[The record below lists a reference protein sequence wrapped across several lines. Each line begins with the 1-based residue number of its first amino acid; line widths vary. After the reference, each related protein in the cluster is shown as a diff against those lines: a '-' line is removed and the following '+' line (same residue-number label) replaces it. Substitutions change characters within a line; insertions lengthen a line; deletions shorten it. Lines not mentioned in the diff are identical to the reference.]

1 MNKFKLFPLA
11 LAAIAFSACTSEE
24 VAENNPTTGEGTTS
38 YVAVNINSVGTS
50 GSRADGDYVD
60 GLANENKIKA
70 VRFYFFTAN
79 GDAYKMTNG
88 QSYVE
93 KNDVTGTGK
102 NDPNVEKITDAML
115 VIEGATKT
123 APHSMI
129 AIVNPATIE
138 QGVLQAMMTKAEVEA
153 AVAEQNF
160 KEQGDAAKSFVMSS
174 SVYADAGKKV
184 WVADIAG
191 HVATD
196 QATAVSNPVDI
207 YVERVAAKLT
217 STATGADGNGKYLV
231 GETTNGKNVYAVIKG
246 WGLAKETTDANLI
259 KKIDATWTDAGLGF
273 TQWNHPAYFR
283 CYWETSRSNMGP
295 GKSYNAYTSQ
305 IGQVYYTNPN
315 TSAANNPQ
323 YVATVELQYEDG
335 TKAEICKYKGV
346 EYLSEEAV
354 KKAILAENKDY
365 KKHTTTAAGTEITG
379 LTVNDIH
386 FVATGYQVKAQL
398 NNGVTVYKG
407 EVDATAECNNNMG
420 KSLAEIR
427 KEGRAYYYTDV
438 AHLGTAKGIVRNH
451 YYQIDVNSIKGF
463 GTPVYDPDSKF
474 VPVVPEDTQTYL
486 AARIN
491 VLSWKIVKQTVDLG
505 K

>member
-50 GSRADGDYVD
+50 GSRADGDYVN
-60 GLANENKIKA
+60 GSANENKINA
-70 VRFYFFTAN
+70 VRFYFFTES
-79 GDAYKMTNG
+79 GDAYNMGTTN
-88 QSYVE
+88 YVE
-93 KNDVTGTGK
+93 KENPTGDGK
-102 NDPNVEKITDAML
+102 FTPNVEKITDAML

-138 QGVLQAMMTKAEVEA
+138 SGVLQAKMTKAQVEA

-160 KEQGDAAKSFVMSS
+160 KAQGADAKDFVMSS
-174 SVYADAGKKV
+174 SVYSDGTNKV
-184 WVADIAG
+184 WVADITG

-196 QATAVSNPVDI
+196 KTTAERNPVDI

-217 STATGADGNGKYLV
+217 STATGAKEDGRFLV
-231 GETTNGKNVYAVIKG
+231 GETTSGKSVYAVIKG

-259 KKIDATWTDAGLGF
+259 KKIDATWTDNDLGI
-273 TQWNHPAYFR
+273 TMWNHPAYFR
-283 CYWETSRSNMGP
+283 CYWETSRSDMSQ

-305 IGQVYYTNPN
+305 IGDVYYTNPN
-315 TSAANNPQ
+315 TSANTKPQ

-335 TKAEICKYKGV
+335 TQAEICKYKGV

-365 KKHTTTAAGTEITG
+365 KKKTVTDAGTETTG

-386 FVATGYQVKAQL
+386 FVVDGYRVKAQL
-398 NNGVTVYKG
+398 NEGVTVYKG
-407 EVDATAECNNNMG
+407 DVDATTELNDKLAG
-420 KSLAEIR
+420 SLAEIR
-427 KEGRAYYYTDV
+427 SKGRAYYYTDV
-438 AHLGTAKGIVRNH
+438 KHLGSAMGIVRNH
-451 YYQIDVNSIKGF
+451 FYQIDVNTIKGF
-463 GTPVYDPDSKF
+463 GTPVYDPNSEF
-474 VPVVPEDTQTYL
+474 VPVTPEDTQTYL

-491 VLSWKIVKQTVDLG
+491 VISWRIVKQTVDLG

>member
-1 MNKFKLFPLA
+1 MRKFNLFPLA

-24 VAENNPTTGEGTTS
+24 VAENNPSTGEGTTS

-50 GSRADGDYVD
+50 GSRADGDYAD
-60 GLANENKIKA
+60 GSANENKINA
-70 VRFYFFTAN
+70 VRFYFFTEN
-79 GDAYKMTNG
+79 GDAYNMGTTN
-88 QSYVE
+88 YVE
-93 KNDVTGTGK
+93 KESPTGEGK
-102 NDPNVEKITDAML
+102 LTPNVEKITDAML
-115 VIEGATKT
+115 VIEGETKT

-129 AIVNPATIE
+129 AIVNPATIKE
-138 QGVLQAMMTKAEVEA
+138 GVLQAKMTKAQVEA

-160 KEQGDAAKSFVMSS
+160 NAQGADAKDFVMSS
-174 SVYADAGKKV
+174 SVYSDGTSKV
-184 WVADIAG
+184 WVADITG

-196 QATAVSNPVDI
+196 KTTAERNPVDI

-217 STATGADGNGKYLV
+217 STATGAGQSNKFLV

-259 KKIDATWTDAGLGF
+259 KKIDATWTDNGLGI
-273 TQWNHPAYFR
+273 TMWNHPAYFR
-283 CYWETSRSNMGP
+283 CYWETSSTNLGEN
-295 GKSYNAYTSQ
+295 KSYNDYKSQ

-315 TSAANNPQ
+315 TTANNKPQ

-365 KKHTTTAAGTEITG
+365 KKHTTTAPGTEITD

-386 FVATGYQVKAQL
+386 FVVTGYQVKAQL
-398 NNGVTVYKG
+398 NEGVTVYKG
-407 EVDATAECNNNMG
+407 EEIATNECNTKMG

-491 VLSWKIVKQTVDLG
+491 VLSWRIVKQTVDLG

>member
-24 VAENNPTTGEGTTS
+24 VAENNPTTGEGTRS
-38 YVAVNINSVGTS
+38 YVAVNINNVGTS
-50 GSRADGDYVD
+50 GSRADAEYAD
-60 GLANENKIKA
+60 GSANENKINA
-70 VRFYFFTAN
+70 VRFYFFTES
-79 GDAYKMTNG
+79 GDAYNMGATN
-88 QSYVE
+88 YVE
-93 KNDVTGTGK
+93 KENPTGDGK
-102 NDPNVEKITDAML
+102 FTPNVEKITDAML

-138 QGVLQAMMTKAEVEA
+138 SGVLQAKMTKAQVEA

-160 KEQGDAAKSFVMSS
+160 NAQGADAKDFVMSS
-174 SVYADAGKKV
+174 SVYSDGTNKV
-184 WVADIAG
+184 WVADITG

-196 QATAVSNPVDI
+196 KTTAERNPVDI

-217 STATGADGNGKYLV
+217 STATGAGQSGKYLV
-231 GETTNGKNVYAVIKG
+231 GETTNGKKVYAVIKG

-259 KKIDATWTDAGLGF
+259 KEIDATWTDDNLGF

-283 CYWETSRSNMGP
+283 CYWETSRGEMGR
-295 GKSYNAYTSQ
+295 GKSYNAYTTQ
-305 IGQVYYTNPN
+305 IGEVCYTNPN
-315 TSAANNPQ
+315 TTANAKPQ

-335 TKAEICKYKGV
+335 TQAEICKYKGV
-346 EYLSEEAV
+346 EYLSEDAV

-365 KKHTTTAAGTEITG
+365 KKKTVTTAGTETTG

-386 FVATGYQVKAQL
+386 FVVTGYQVKAQL
-398 NNGVTVYKG
+398 NEGVTVYKG
-407 EVDATAECNNNMG
+407 DVDATAELNDKLAG
-420 KSLAEIR
+420 SLAEIR
-427 KEGRAYYYTDV
+427 SEGRAYYYTDV
-438 AHLGTAKGIVRNH
+438 KHLGSAMGIVRNH
-451 YYQIDVNSIKGF
+451 FYQIDVNTIKGF
-463 GTPVYDPDSKF
+463 GTPVYDPNSEF
-474 VPVVPEDTQTYL
+474 VPVTPEDTQTYL

-491 VLSWKIVKQTVDLG
+491 VISWRIVKQTVDLG

>member
-1 MNKFKLFPLA
+1 MRKFNLFPLA

-24 VAENNPTTGEGTTS
+24 IVENNPTTGEGTTS
-38 YVAVNINSVGTS
+38 YVAVNINSVGTG

-60 GLANENKIKA
+60 GSANENKINA
-70 VRFYFFTAN
+70 VRFYFFTEN
-79 GDAYKMTNG
+79 GDAYKMTTG

-93 KNDVTGTGK
+93 KNNVTGTTK

-115 VIEGATKT
+115 VIEGETKT

-138 QGVLQAMMTKAEVEA
+138 SGVLKAMMTKNEVEA
-153 AVAEQNF
+153 AVAGQNF
-160 KEQGDAAKSFVMSS
+160 NENGAKAKDFVMSS
-174 SVYADAGKKV
+174 SVYSDGTNKV
-184 WVADIAG
+184 WVADITG

-196 QATAVSNPVDI
+196 QATATSNPVDI

-217 STATGADGNGKYLV
+217 STATVAKESGKFLV
-231 GETTNGKNVYAVIKG
+231 GETTNGKKVYAVIKG

-259 KKIDATWTDAGLGF
+259 KKIDATWTDNDLGI
-273 TQWNHPAYFR
+273 TMWNHPAYFR
-283 CYWETSRSNMGP
+283 CYWETSRSDMSQ

-305 IGQVYYTNPN
+305 IGDVYYTNPN
-315 TSAANNPQ
+315 TSANNKPQ

-365 KKHTTTAAGTEITG
+365 KKRTTTDAGTETTG

-386 FVATGYQVKAQL
+386 FVVDGYRVKAQL
-398 NNGVTVYKG
+398 NEGVTVYKG
-407 EVDATAECNNNMG
+407 DVDATTELNDKLAG
-420 KSLAEIR
+420 SLAEIR
-427 KEGRAYYYTDV
+427 SNGRAYYYTDV

-463 GTPVYDPDSKF
+463 GTPVYDPDSEF
-474 VPVVPEDTQTYL
+474 VPVTPEDTQTYL

-491 VLSWKIVKQTVDLG
+491 VISWRIVKQTVDLG

>member
-24 VAENNPTTGEGTTS
+24 VAENNPTTGEGTRS

-50 GSRADGDYVD
+50 GSRADAEYAD
-60 GLANENKIKA
+60 GSANENKINA
-70 VRFYFFTAN
+70 VRFYFFTES
-79 GDAYKMTNG
+79 GDAYNMGATN
-88 QSYVE
+88 YVE
-93 KNDVTGTGK
+93 KENPTGDGK
-102 NDPNVEKITDAML
+102 FTPNVEKITDAML

-138 QGVLQAMMTKAEVEA
+138 SGVLQAKMTKAQVEA

-160 KEQGDAAKSFVMSS
+160 NAQGADAKDFVMSS
-174 SVYADAGKKV
+174 SVYSDGTNKV
-184 WVADIAG
+184 WVADITG

-196 QATAVSNPVDI
+196 KTTAERNPVDI

-217 STATGADGNGKYLV
+217 STATGAGQSGKYLV
-231 GETTNGKNVYAVIKG
+231 GETTNGKKVYAVIKG

-259 KKIDATWTDAGLGF
+259 KKIDATWTDNDLGI
-273 TQWNHPAYFR
+273 TMWNHPAYFR
-283 CYWETSRSNMGP
+283 CYWETSRGDMGE

-305 IGQVYYTNPN
+305 IGDVYYTNPN
-315 TSAANNPQ
+315 TTANTKPQ

-335 TKAEICKYKGV
+335 TQAEICKYKGV

-365 KKHTTTAAGTEITG
+365 KKKTVTDAGTETTG
-379 LTVNDIH
+379 LTVQDIH
-386 FVATGYQVKAQL
+386 FVVTGYQVKAQL
-398 NNGVTVYKG
+398 NEGVTVYKG
-407 EVDATAECNNNMG
+407 DVDATTELNDKLAG
-420 KSLAEIR
+420 SLAEIR
-427 KEGRAYYYTDV
+427 SKGRAYYYTDV
-438 AHLGTAKGIVRNH
+438 KHLGSAMGIVRNH
-451 YYQIDVNSIKGF
+451 FYQIDVNTIKGF
-463 GTPVYDPDSKF
+463 GTPVYDPDSEF
-474 VPVVPEDTQTYL
+474 VPVTPEDTQTYL

-491 VLSWKIVKQTVDLG
+491 VISWRIVKQTVDLG

>member
-1 MNKFKLFPLA
+1 MRKFNLFPLA
-11 LAAIAFSACTSEE
+11 LAAIAFNACTSEE
-24 VAENNPTTGEGTTS
+24 VAENNSSTGEGTTS

-50 GSRADGDYVD
+50 GSRADGDYAD
-60 GLANENKIKA
+60 GSANENKINA
-70 VRFYFFTAN
+70 VRFYFFTEN
-79 GDAYKMTNG
+79 GEAYNMGTTN
-88 QSYVE
+88 YVE
-93 KNDVTGTGK
+93 KENPTGEGK
-102 NDPNVEKITDAML
+102 LTPNVEKITDAML
-115 VIEGATKT
+115 VIEGETKT

-129 AIVNPATIE
+129 AVVNPATIE
-138 QGVLQAMMTKAEVEA
+138 EGVLQAKMTKTAVEA
-153 AVAEQNF
+153 AVAGQNF
-160 KEQGDAAKSFVMSS
+160 NAQGADANGFVMTS
-174 SVYADAGKKV
+174 SVYSDGTNKV
-184 WVADIAG
+184 WVADITG
-191 HVATD
+191 HVAKD
-196 QATAVSNPVDI
+196 QNTAMQNPVDI

-217 STATGADGNGKYLV
+217 STATGAGQSNKFLV

-259 KKIDATWTDAGLGF
+259 KQIDATWTDNGLGI
-273 TQWNHPAYFR
+273 TMWNHPAYFR
-283 CYWETSRSNMGP
+283 CYWETSSTNLGEN
-295 GKSYNAYTSQ
+295 KSYNDYKSQ

-315 TSAANNPQ
+315 TTDNNKPQ

-365 KKHTTTAAGTEITG
+365 KKHTTTANGTEITG
-379 LTVNDIH
+379 LTVNDIQ
-386 FVATGYQVKAQL
+386 FVVTGYQVKAQL
-398 NNGVTVYKG
+398 NEGVTVYKG
-407 EVDATAECNNNMG
+407 EVEATNECNTNMG

-451 YYQIDVNSIKGF
+451 YYQIDVKTITGF

-474 VPVVPEDTQTYL
+474 DPVVPEDTQTYL

-491 VLSWKIVKQTVDLG
+491 VLSWRIVKQTVDLG

>member
-1 MNKFKLFPLA
+1 MRKFNLFPLA

-24 VAENNPTTGEGTTS
+24 VAENNPSTGEGTTS

-50 GSRADGDYVD
+50 GSRADGDYAD
-60 GLANENKIKA
+60 GSANENKINA
-70 VRFYFFTAN
+70 VRFYFFTEK
-79 GDAYKMTNG
+79 GEAYNMGTTN
-88 QSYVE
+88 YVE
-93 KNDVTGTGK
+93 KENPTGEGK
-102 NDPNVEKITDAML
+102 LTPNVEKITDAML

-138 QGVLQAMMTKAEVEA
+138 EGVLRAKMTKAQVEA
-153 AVAEQNF
+153 AVAGQNF
-160 KEQGDAAKSFVMSS
+160 NAQGADAKDFVMSS
-174 SVYADAGKKV
+174 SVYSDGTNKV
-184 WVADIAG
+184 WVADITG

-196 QATAVSNPVDI
+196 QTTAMQNPVDI

-217 STATGADGNGKYLV
+217 STATVAKESGKFLV

-246 WGLAKETTDANLI
+246 WGLAKETTDAYLI
-259 KKIDATWTDAGLGF
+259 KKIDATWTDNDLGI
-273 TQWNHPAYFR
+273 TMWNHPAYFR
-283 CYWETSRSNMGP
+283 CYWETSRSNMGQ

-305 IGQVYYTNPN
+305 IGDVYYTNPN
-315 TSAANNPQ
+315 TTANNKPQ

-365 KKHTTTAAGTEITG
+365 KKHTTTTTGTEITG
-379 LTVNDIH
+379 LTVDDIH
-386 FVATGYQVKAQL
+386 FVVTGYQVKAQL
-398 NNGVTVYKG
+398 KEGVTVYKG
-407 EVDATAECNNNMG
+407 GVEATNECNTNMG

-451 YYQIDVNSIKGF
+451 YYQIDVKTITGF

-491 VLSWKIVKQTVDLG
+491 VLSWRIVKQTVDLG

>member
-50 GSRADGDYVD
+50 GSRADGDYAN
-60 GLANENKIKA
+60 GLANENKINA
-70 VRFYFFTAN
+70 VRFYFFTET
-79 GDAYKMTNG
+79 GDAYNMGTTN
-88 QSYVE
+88 YVE
-93 KNDVTGTGK
+93 KENPTGEGK
-102 NDPNVEKITDAML
+102 LTPNVEKITDAML

-129 AIVNPATIE
+129 AVVNPATIE
-138 QGVLQAMMTKAEVEA
+138 EGVLRAKMTKAQVEE
-153 AVAEQNF
+153 AVAGQNF
-160 KEQGDAAKSFVMSS
+160 NAQGADANGFVMTS
-174 SVYADAGKKV
+174 SVYSNGTNKV
-184 WVADIAG
+184 WVADITG

-196 QATAVSNPVDI
+196 QTTAMNNPVDI

-217 STATGADGNGKYLV
+217 STATGAGQSNKFLV

-246 WGLAKETTDANLI
+246 WGLAKETTDAYLI
-259 KKIDATWTDAGLGF
+259 KKIDATWTDNDLGI

-283 CYWETSRSNMGP
+283 CYWETSRSEMSQ

-305 IGQVYYTNPN
+305 IGDVYYTNPN
-315 TSAANNPQ
+315 TTANTNPQ

-335 TKAEICKYKGV
+335 KQAEICKYKGV

-365 KKHTTTAAGTEITG
+365 KKRTTTDAGTETTG

-386 FVATGYQVKAQL
+386 FVVDGYRVKAQL
-398 NNGVTVYKG
+398 NEGVTVYKG
-407 EVDATAECNNNMG
+407 EVDATTELNDKLAG
-420 KSLAEIR
+420 SLAEIR
-427 KEGRAYYYTDV
+427 SKGRAYYYTDV

-451 YYQIDVNSIKGF
+451 FYQIDVNTIKGF
-463 GTPVYDPDSKF
+463 GTPVYDPDSEF
-474 VPVVPEDTQTYL
+474 VPVTPEDTQTYL

-491 VLSWKIVKQTVDLG
+491 VLSWRIVKQTVDLG

>member
-50 GSRADGDYVD
+50 GSRADGDYAD
-60 GLANENKIKA
+60 GSANENKINA
-70 VRFYFFTAN
+70 VRFYFFTED
-79 GDAYKMTNG
+79 GGAYNMGQTN
-88 QSYVE
+88 YVE
-93 KNDVTGTGK
+93 KGNPTGDGK
-102 NDPNVEKITDAML
+102 LTPNVEKITDAML
-115 VIEGATKT
+115 VIEGETKT

-138 QGVLQAMMTKAEVEA
+138 SGVLQAKMTKAQVEA
-153 AVAEQNF
+153 AVAGQNF
-160 KEQGDAAKSFVMSS
+160 YRQGADANSFVMSS
-174 SVYADAGKKV
+174 SVYSDGTNKV
-184 WVADIAG
+184 WVADITG

-196 QATAVSNPVDI
+196 KTTAERNPVDI

-217 STATGADGNGKYLV
+217 STATGAGEGGKYLV

-259 KKIDATWTDAGLGF
+259 KKIDATWTDDGLGF
-273 TQWNHPAYFR
+273 TWNHPAYFR
-283 CYWETSRSNMGP
+283 CYWETSRGEMGR
-295 GKSYNAYTSQ
+295 GKSYNGYTTQ
-305 IGQVYYTNPN
+305 IGEVCYTNPN
-315 TSAANNPQ
+315 TTPNAKPQ

-335 TKAEICKYKGV
+335 TQAEICKYKGV

-365 KKHTTTAAGTEITG
+365 KKKTVTDADTETTG

-386 FVATGYQVKAQL
+386 FVVDGYRVKAQL
-398 NNGVTVYKG
+398 NEGVTVYKG
-407 EVDATAECNNNMG
+407 DVDATAELNDKLAG
-420 KSLAEIR
+420 SLAEIR
-427 KEGRAYYYTDV
+427 SEGRAYYYTDV
-438 AHLGTAKGIVRNH
+438 KHLGSAMGIVRNH
-451 YYQIDVNSIKGF
+451 FYQIDVNTIKGF
-463 GTPVYDPDSKF
+463 GTPVYDPDSEF
-474 VPVVPEDTQTYL
+474 VPVTPEDTQTYL

-491 VLSWKIVKQTVDLG
+491 VLSWRIVKQTVDLG

>member
-1 MNKFKLFPLA
+1 MRKFNLFPLA

-24 VAENNPTTGEGTTS
+24 VAENNSSTGEGTTR

-50 GSRADGDYVD
+50 GSRADGDYAN
-60 GLANENKIKA
+60 GSANENKINA
-70 VRFYFFTAN
+70 VRFYFFTEN
-79 GDAYKMTNG
+79 GEAYNMGTTN
-88 QSYVE
+88 YVE
-93 KNDVTGTGK
+93 KENPTGEGK
-102 NDPNVEKITDAML
+102 LTPNVEKITDAML
-115 VIEGATKT
+115 VIEGETKT

-129 AIVNPATIE
+129 AVVNPATIE
-138 QGVLQAMMTKAEVEA
+138 DGVLRAKMTKAQVEA
-153 AVAEQNF
+153 AVAGQNF
-160 KEQGDAAKSFVMSS
+160 NAQGADAKDFVMSS
-174 SVYADAGKKV
+174 SVYSDGTNKV
-184 WVADIAG
+184 WVADITG

-196 QATAVSNPVDI
+196 KTTAERNPVDI

-217 STATGADGNGKYLV
+217 STATGAQEGKYEV
-231 GETTNGKNVYAVIKG
+231 GATTNGTPVYAVIKG
-246 WGLAKETTDANLI
+246 WGIAKETTDANLI
-259 KKIDATWTDAGLGF
+259 KKIDATWNDNDLGI

-283 CYWETSRSNMGP
+283 CYWETSRSEMSQ

-305 IGQVYYTNPN
+305 IGDVYYTNPN
-315 TSAANNPQ
+315 TSDNNKPQ

-354 KKAILAENKDY
+354 KNAILAENKDY
-365 KKHTTTAAGTEITG
+365 KKHTTTANGTEITG
-379 LTVNDIH
+379 LTVQDIH
-386 FVATGYQVKAQL
+386 FVVTGYQVKAQL
-398 NNGVTVYKG
+398 NEGVTVYKG
-407 EVDATAECNNNMG
+407 EVEATNECNENMG

-451 YYQIDVNSIKGF
+451 FYQIDVNSIKGF

-486 AARIN
+486 AARIK
-491 VLSWKIVKQTVDLG
+491 VLSWRIVKQTVDLG

>member
-1 MNKFKLFPLA
+1 MRKFNLLPLA

-24 VAENNPTTGEGTTS
+24 VAENNPSTGEGTTS

-50 GSRADGDYVD
+50 GSRADGDYAD
-60 GLANENKIKA
+60 GSAKENKINA
-70 VRFYFFTAN
+70 VRFYFFTEN
-79 GDAYKMTNG
+79 GEAYNMGTTN
-88 QSYVE
+88 YVE
-93 KNDVTGTGK
+93 KENPTGEGK
-102 NDPNVEKITDAML
+102 LTPNVEKITDAML
-115 VIEGATKT
+115 VIDGETKT

-129 AIVNPATIE
+129 AVVNPATIE
-138 QGVLQAMMTKAEVEA
+138 EGVLQAKMTKTEVEA
-153 AVAEQNF
+153 AVARQNF
-160 KEQGDAAKSFVMSS
+160 NAQGANAKDFVMSS
-174 SVYADAGKKV
+174 SVYSDGTNKV
-184 WVADIAG
+184 WVADITG

-196 QATAVSNPVDI
+196 QNTAMQNPVDI

-217 STATGADGNGKYLV
+217 STATGAKESGKFHV
-231 GETTNGKNVYAVIKG
+231 GETTNGKKVYAVIKG

-259 KKIDATWTDAGLGF
+259 KQIEATWTDNDLGI

-283 CYWETSRSNMGP
+283 CYWETSRSEMSQ
-295 GKSYNAYTSQ
+295 GKSYNAYTSH
-305 IGQVYYTNPN
+305 IGDFYYTNPN
-315 TSAANNPQ
+315 TSDNNKPQ

-346 EYLSEEAV
+346 EYLSEDAV

-365 KKHTTTAAGTEITG
+365 KKRTTTTAGTETTG

-386 FVATGYQVKAQL
+386 FVVTGYQVKAQL
-398 NNGVTVYKG
+398 NEGVTVYKG
-407 EVDATAECNNNMG
+407 EEEATNECNTNMG

-451 YYQIDVNSIKGF
+451 FYQIDVKTITGF
-463 GTPVYDPDSKF
+463 GTPVYDPDSEF

-491 VLSWKIVKQTVDLG
+491 VLSWRIVKQTVDLG

>member
-50 GSRADGDYVD
+50 GSRADGDYVN
-60 GLANENKIKA
+60 GSANENKINA
-70 VRFYFFTAN
+70 VRFYFFTES
-79 GDAYKMTNG
+79 GDAYNMGATN
-88 QSYVE
+88 YVE
-93 KNDVTGTGK
+93 KENPTGDGK
-102 NDPNVEKITDAML
+102 FTPNVEKITDAML

-138 QGVLQAMMTKAEVEA
+138 SGVLQAKMTKAQVEA
-153 AVAEQNF
+153 AVAGQNF
-160 KEQGDAAKSFVMSS
+160 NAQGADAKDFVMSS
-174 SVYADAGKKV
+174 SVYSDGTNKV
-184 WVADIAG
+184 WVADITG

-196 QATAVSNPVDI
+196 KTTAERNPVDI

-217 STATGADGNGKYLV
+217 STATVAKESGKFLV
-231 GETTNGKNVYAVIKG
+231 GETTNGKKVYAVIKG

-259 KKIDATWTDAGLGF
+259 KKIDATWTDDGLGF

-283 CYWETSRSNMGP
+283 CYWETSRSDMSQ

-305 IGQVYYTNPN
+305 IGDVYYTNPN
-315 TSAANNPQ
+315 TSANNKPQ

-365 KKHTTTAAGTEITG
+365 KKKTVTDAGTETTG

-386 FVATGYQVKAQL
+386 FVVDGYRVKAQL
-398 NNGVTVYKG
+398 NEGVTVYKG
-407 EVDATAECNNNMG
+407 DVDATAELNDKLAG
-420 KSLAEIR
+420 SLAEIR
-427 KEGRAYYYTDV
+427 SEGRAYYYTDV
-438 AHLGTAKGIVRNH
+438 KHLGSAMGIVRNH
-451 YYQIDVNSIKGF
+451 FYQIDVNTIKGF
-463 GTPVYDPDSKF
+463 GTPVYDPDSEF
-474 VPVVPEDTQTYL
+474 VPVTPEDTQTYL

-491 VLSWKIVKQTVDLG
+491 VLSWRIVKQTVDLG

>member
-50 GSRADGDYVD
+50 GSRADAEYAD
-60 GLANENKIKA
+60 GSANENKINA
-70 VRFYFFTAN
+70 VRFYFFTEN
-79 GDAYKMTNG
+79 GDAYNMGQTN
-88 QSYVE
+88 YVE
-93 KNDVTGTGK
+93 KENPTGDGK
-102 NDPNVEKITDAML
+102 LTPNVEKITDAML
-115 VIEGATKT
+115 VIEGQTRT

-129 AIVNPATIE
+129 AIVNPATI
-138 QGVLQAMMTKAEVEA
+138 GGHVLKAKMSKTEVEA
-153 AVAEQNF
+153 AIAEQNF
-160 KEQGDAAKSFVMSS
+160 NAQGADAKDFVMSS
-174 SVYADAGKKV
+174 SVYSDGTNKV
-184 WVADIAG
+184 WVADITG
-191 HVATD
+191 HVSD
-196 QATAVSNPVDI
+196 DATAAQRNPVDI

-217 STATGADGNGKYLV
+217 STATGAKEDGRFLV
-231 GETTNGKNVYAVIKG
+231 GETTSGKSVYAVIKG
-246 WGLAKETTDANLI
+246 WGLAKETTEAYLI
-259 KKIDATWTDAGLGF
+259 KNIDATWTDDNLGF

-283 CYWETSRSNMGP
+283 CYWETSTTEMGQ
-295 GKSYNAYTSQ
+295 GKSYNDYTTQ
-305 IGQVYYTNPN
+305 IGEVYYTNPN
-315 TSAANNPQ
+315 TTANTNPQ

-365 KKHTTTAAGTEITG
+365 KIRIQDQQSTTIRD

-386 FVATGYQVKAQL
+386 FVVDGYKVKAQL
-398 NNGVTVYKG
+398 KDNIAVYKG
-407 EVDATAECNNNMG
+407 DDEATTECNENMG

-427 KEGRAYYYTDV
+427 SEGRAYYFIDV

-463 GTPVYDPDSKF
+463 GTPVYDPTSEF
-474 VPVVPEDTQTYL
+474 IPVNPDETQTYL
-486 AARIN
+486 AAKIN
-491 VLSWKIVKQTVDLG
+491 VLSWRIVKQTVNLG

>member
-11 LAAIAFSACTSEE
+11 LAAFAFSACTSEE

-50 GSRADGDYVD
+50 GSRAEGDYAD
-60 GLANENKIKA
+60 GSANENKINA
-70 VRFYFFTAN
+70 VRFYFFTEN
-79 GDAYKMTNG
+79 GDAYNMGTTN
-88 QSYVE
+88 YVE
-93 KNDVTGTGK
+93 KENPTGEDKLT
-102 NDPNVEKITDAML
+102 PNVEKITDAML
-115 VIEGATKT
+115 VIEGETKT

-129 AIVNPATIE
+129 AIVNPATIKE
-138 QGVLQAMMTKAEVEA
+138 GVLQAKMTKAQVEA

-160 KEQGDAAKSFVMSS
+160 NAQGADAKDFVMSS
-174 SVYADAGKKV
+174 SVYSDGTNKV
-184 WVADIAG
+184 WVADITG

-196 QATAVSNPVDI
+196 KTTAERNPVDI

-217 STATGADGNGKYLV
+217 STATGAGQSNKFLV

-259 KKIDATWTDAGLGF
+259 KKIDATWTDNGLGI
-273 TQWNHPAYFR
+273 TMWNHPAYFR
-283 CYWETSRSNMGP
+283 CYWEASSTNLGEN
-295 GKSYNAYTSQ
+295 KSYNDYKSQ

-315 TSAANNPQ
+315 TTANNKPQ

-365 KKHTTTAAGTEITG
+365 KKHTTTAPGTEITD

-386 FVATGYQVKAQL
+386 FVVTGYQVKAQL
-398 NNGVTVYKG
+398 EEGVTVYKG
-407 EVDATAECNNNMG
+407 DVNATAECNENMG

-451 YYQIDVNSIKGF
+451 YYQIDVKTITGF

-491 VLSWKIVKQTVDLG
+491 VLSWRIVKQTVDLG

>member
-24 VAENNPTTGEGTTS
+24 VAENNPTTGEGTRS

-50 GSRADGDYVD
+50 GSRADGDYAD
-60 GLANENKIKA
+60 GSANENKINA
-70 VRFYFFTAN
+70 VRFYFFTED
-79 GDAYKMTNG
+79 GGAYNMGQTN
-88 QSYVE
+88 YVE
-93 KNDVTGTGK
+93 KENPTDDGK
-102 NDPNVEKITDAML
+102 LTPNVEKITDAML
-115 VIEGATKT
+115 VIEGETKT

-138 QGVLQAMMTKAEVEA
+138 SGVLQAKMTKAEVEA
-153 AVAEQNF
+153 AVAGQNF
-160 KEQGDAAKSFVMSS
+160 YRQGADANSFVMSS
-174 SVYADAGKKV
+174 SVYSDGTNKV
-184 WVADIAG
+184 WVADITG

-196 QATAVSNPVDI
+196 QATATSNPVDI

-217 STATGADGNGKYLV
+217 STATVAKESGKFLV

-246 WGLAKETTDANLI
+246 WGLAKETTGANLI
-259 KKIDATWTDAGLGF
+259 KKIDATWTDNDLGI
-273 TQWNHPAYFR
+273 TMWNHPAYFR
-283 CYWETSRSNMGP
+283 CYWETSRSDMSQ

-305 IGQVYYTNPN
+305 IGDVYYTNPN
-315 TSAANNPQ
+315 TSANKPQ

-365 KKHTTTAAGTEITG
+365 KKRTTTDAGTETTG

-386 FVATGYQVKAQL
+386 FVVDGYRVKAQL
-398 NNGVTVYKG
+398 NEGVTVYKG
-407 EVDATAECNNNMG
+407 EIEATAELNDKLAG
-420 KSLAEIR
+420 SLAEIR

-438 AHLGTAKGIVRNH
+438 KHLGSAMGIVRNH
-451 YYQIDVNSIKGF
+451 FYQIEVNSIKGF
-463 GTPVYDPDSKF
+463 GTPVYDPDSEF

-491 VLSWKIVKQTVDLG
+491 VLSWRIVKQTVDLG

>member
-50 GSRADGDYVD
+50 GSRADGDYAN
-60 GLANENKIKA
+60 GLANENKINA
-70 VRFYFFTAN
+70 VRFYFFTEN
-79 GDAYKMTNG
+79 GDAYNMGTTN
-88 QSYVE
+88 YVE
-93 KNDVTGTGK
+93 KDNPTGEGK
-102 NDPNVEKITDAML
+102 LTPNVEKITDAML

-138 QGVLQAMMTKAEVEA
+138 EGVLTAKMTKAQVEA

-160 KEQGDAAKSFVMSS
+160 NAQGADANGFVMTS
-174 SVYADAGKKV
+174 SVYSNGTNKV
-184 WVADIAG
+184 WVADITG

-196 QATAVSNPVDI
+196 KTTAERNPVDI

-217 STATGADGNGKYLV
+217 STATVAKESGKFLV

-259 KKIDATWTDAGLGF
+259 KKIDATWTDNNLGI
-273 TQWNHPAYFR
+273 TMWNHPAYFR
-283 CYWETSRSNMGP
+283 CYWETSRSEMSQ

-305 IGQVYYTNPN
+305 IGDVYYTNPN
-315 TSAANNPQ
+315 TSANNKPQ

-335 TKAEICKYKGV
+335 KQAEICKYKGV

-365 KKHTTTAAGTEITG
+365 KKRTTTTTGTETTG

-386 FVATGYQVKAQL
+386 FVVTGYQVKAQL
-398 NNGVTVYKG
+398 KEGVTVYKG
-407 EVDATAECNNNMG
+407 EVEATNECNTNMG

>member
-50 GSRADGDYVD
+50 GSRADGDYVN
-60 GLANENKIKA
+60 GSANENKINA
-70 VRFYFFTAN
+70 VRFYFFTES
-79 GDAYKMTNG
+79 GDAYNMGATN
-88 QSYVE
+88 YVE
-93 KNDVTGTGK
+93 KENPTGDGK
-102 NDPNVEKITDAML
+102 FTPNVEKITDAML

-138 QGVLQAMMTKAEVEA
+138 SGVLQAKMTKAQVEA

-160 KEQGDAAKSFVMSS
+160 NAQGADAKDFVMSS
-174 SVYADAGKKV
+174 SVYSDGTSKV
-184 WVADIAG
+184 WVADITG

-196 QATAVSNPVDI
+196 QTAAQRNPVDI

-217 STATGADGNGKYLV
+217 STATGAGQSGKFLV
-231 GETTNGKNVYAVIKG
+231 GETTNGKKVYAVIKG

-259 KKIDATWTDAGLGF
+259 KKIDATWTDDGLGI
-273 TQWNHPAYFR
+273 TMWNHPAYFR
-283 CYWETSRSNMGP
+283 CYWETSRSDMSQ

-305 IGQVYYTNPN
+305 IGDVYYTNPN
-315 TSAANNPQ
+315 TTANAKPQ

-335 TKAEICKYKGV
+335 TQAEICKYKGV

-365 KKHTTTAAGTEITG
+365 KKHTTTATGTEITG

-386 FVATGYQVKAQL
+386 FVVDGYRVKAQL
-398 NNGVTVYKG
+398 NEGVTVYKG
-407 EVDATAECNNNMG
+407 DVDATTELNDKLAG
-420 KSLAEIR
+420 SLAEIR
-427 KEGRAYYYTDV
+427 SKGRAYYYTDV

-451 YYQIDVNSIKGF
+451 FYQIDVNTIKGF
-463 GTPVYDPDSKF
+463 GTPVYDPDSEF
-474 VPVVPEDTQTYL
+474 VPVTPEDTQTYL

-491 VLSWKIVKQTVDLG
+491 VLSWRIVKQTVDLG

>member
-1 MNKFKLFPLA
+1 MRKFNLFPLA

-24 VAENNPTTGEGTTS
+24 IVENNPTTGEGTTS

-50 GSRADGDYVD
+50 GSRADGDYVN
-60 GLANENKIKA
+60 GSANENKINA
-70 VRFYFFTAN
+70 VRFYFFTEN
-79 GDAYKMTNG
+79 GEAYNMGTTN
-88 QSYVE
+88 YVE
-93 KNDVTGTGK
+93 KENPTGDGK
-102 NDPNVEKITDAML
+102 FTPNVEKITDAML

-129 AIVNPATIE
+129 AVVNPATIE
-138 QGVLQAMMTKAEVEA
+138 EGVLRAKMTKTEVED
-153 AVAEQNF
+153 AVAGQNF
-160 KEQGDAAKSFVMSS
+160 YRQGADANSFVMSS
-174 SVYADAGKKV
+174 SVYSDGTNKV
-184 WVADIAG
+184 WVADITG

-196 QATAVSNPVDI
+196 KTTAERNPVDI

-217 STATGADGNGKYLV
+217 STATVAKESGKFLV
-231 GETTNGKNVYAVIKG
+231 GETTNGKKVYAVIKG

-259 KKIDATWTDAGLGF
+259 KKIDATWTDNDLGI
-273 TQWNHPAYFR
+273 TMWNHPAYFR
-283 CYWETSRSNMGP
+283 CYWETSRSDMSQ

-305 IGQVYYTNPN
+305 IGDVYYTNPN
-315 TSAANNPQ
+315 TSANNKPQ

-365 KKHTTTAAGTEITG
+365 KKKTVTDAGTETTG

-386 FVATGYQVKAQL
+386 FVVTGYQVKAQL
-398 NNGVTVYKG
+398 NEGVTVYKG
-407 EVDATAECNNNMG
+407 EIEATAELNDKLAG
-420 KSLAEIR
+420 SLAEIR

-438 AHLGTAKGIVRNH
+438 KHLGSAMGIVRNH
-451 YYQIDVNSIKGF
+451 FYQIDVNTIKGF
-463 GTPVYDPDSKF
+463 GTPVYDPDSEF
-474 VPVVPEDTQTYL
+474 VPVTPEDTQTYL

-491 VLSWKIVKQTVDLG
+491 VLSWRIVKQTVDLG

>member
-1 MNKFKLFPLA
+1 MRKFNLFPLA

-24 VAENNPTTGEGTTS
+24 VAENNPSTGEGTTS

-50 GSRADGDYVD
+50 GSRAEGDYAD
-60 GLANENKIKA
+60 GSANENKINA
-70 VRFYFFTAN
+70 VRFYFFTGN
-79 GDAYKMTNG
+79 GDAYNMTNG

-93 KNDVTGTGK
+93 KNNVTSTTK

-115 VIEGATKT
+115 VIEGETAT

-129 AIVNPATIE
+129 AVVNPGTLDA
-138 QGVLQAMMTKAEVEA
+138 GVLKAAMTKDEVVA
-153 AVAEQNF
+153 AVSMQNF
-160 KEQGDAAKSFVMSS
+160 INNGADAKDFVMSN
-174 SVYADAGKKV
+174 SVYAEGNQPV
-184 WVADIAG
+184 WVSDITG
-191 HVATD
+191 HVATESAAAM
-196 QATAVSNPVDI
+196 QNPVDI

-217 STATGADGNGKYLV
+217 STATGAQEGKYEV
-231 GETTNGKNVYAVIKG
+231 GATTNGTPVYAVIKG
-246 WGLAKETTDANLI
+246 WGIAKETTDANLI
-259 KKIDATWTDAGLGF
+259 KKIDATWNDADLGF
-273 TQWNHPAYFR
+273 QWNHPAYFR
-283 CYWETSRSNMGP
+283 SYWEDSRTELGEN
-295 GKSYNAYTSQ
+295 KSYNDYKSH

-315 TSAANNPQ
+315 TIAPE
-323 YVATVELQYEDG
+323 YVATVQLQYADG
-335 TKAEICKYKGV
+335 TAAEICSYKGV

-365 KKHTTTAAGTEITG
+365 KKHTTTTTGTEITG

-386 FVATGYQVKAQL
+386 FVVTGYQVKAQL
-398 NNGVTVYKG
+398 NEGVTVYKG
-407 EVDATAECNNNMG
+407 EVEATNECNTNMG

-463 GTPVYDPDSKF
+463 GTPVYDPDSEF

-491 VLSWKIVKQTVDLG
+491 VLSWRIVKQTVNLG

>member
-1 MNKFKLFPLA
+1 MRKFNLFPLA

-24 VAENNPTTGEGTTS
+24 VAENNSSTGEGTTS

-50 GSRADGDYVD
+50 GSRAEGDYAD
-60 GLANENKIKA
+60 GSANENKINA
-70 VRFYFFTAN
+70 VRFYFFTEK
-79 GDAYKMTNG
+79 GEAYNMGTTN
-88 QSYVE
+88 YVE
-93 KNDVTGTGK
+93 KENPTGEGK
-102 NDPNVEKITDAML
+102 HTPNVEKITDAML
-115 VIEGATKT
+115 VIEGETKT

-138 QGVLQAMMTKAEVEA
+138 SGVLKAKMTKTEVEA
-153 AVAEQNF
+153 AVAGQNF
-160 KEQGDAAKSFVMSS
+160 NAQGADAKDFVMSS
-174 SVYADAGKKV
+174 SVYSDGTNKV
-184 WVADIAG
+184 WVADITG

-196 QATAVSNPVDI
+196 QNTAMQNPVDI

-217 STATGADGNGKYLV
+217 STATGAKESGKFHV
-231 GETTNGKNVYAVIKG
+231 GETTNGKKVYAVIKG

-259 KKIDATWTDAGLGF
+259 KQIDATWTDNGLGI
-273 TQWNHPAYFR
+273 TMWNHPAYFR
-283 CYWETSRSNMGP
+283 CYWETSSTNLGEN
-295 GKSYNAYTSQ
+295 KSYNDYKSQ

-315 TSAANNPQ
+315 TTDNNKPQ

-365 KKHTTTAAGTEITG
+365 KKHTTTATGTDITG

-386 FVATGYQVKAQL
+386 FVVTGYQVKAQL
-398 NNGVTVYKG
+398 KEGVTVYKG
-407 EVDATAECNNNMG
+407 EVEATNECNTNMG

-463 GTPVYDPDSKF
+463 GTRVYDPDSKF

-491 VLSWKIVKQTVDLG
+491 VLSWRIVKQTVDLG

>member
-50 GSRADGDYVD
+50 GSRADGDYVN
-60 GLANENKIKA
+60 GSANENKINA
-70 VRFYFFTAN
+70 VRFYFFTES
-79 GDAYKMTNG
+79 GDAYNMGATN
-88 QSYVE
+88 YVE
-93 KNDVTGTGK
+93 KENPTGDGK
-102 NDPNVEKITDAML
+102 FTPNVEKITDAML

-138 QGVLQAMMTKAEVEA
+138 SGVLTAKMTKAEVEA
-153 AVAEQNF
+153 AVAGQNF
-160 KEQGDAAKSFVMSS
+160 NAQGADAKDFVMSS
-174 SVYADAGKKV
+174 SVYSDGTNKV
-184 WVADIAG
+184 WVADITG

-196 QATAVSNPVDI
+196 KTTAERNPVDI

-217 STATGADGNGKYLV
+217 STATVAKESGKFLV
-231 GETTNGKNVYAVIKG
+231 GETTNGKKVYAVIKG

-259 KKIDATWTDAGLGF
+259 KEIDATWTDDGLGF

-283 CYWETSRSNMGP
+283 CYWEKSRSNMGE

-305 IGQVYYTNPN
+305 IGDVYYTNPN
-315 TSAANNPQ
+315 TSANNKPQ

-335 TKAEICKYKGV
+335 TQAEICKYKGV

-365 KKHTTTAAGTEITG
+365 KKHTTTATGTEITG

-386 FVATGYQVKAQL
+386 FVVDGYRVKAQL
-398 NNGVTVYKG
+398 NEGVTVYKG
-407 EVDATAECNNNMG
+407 DVDATAELNDKLAG
-420 KSLAEIR
+420 SLAEIR
-427 KEGRAYYYTDV
+427 SEGRAYYYTDV
-438 AHLGTAKGIVRNH
+438 KHLGTAKGIVRNH
-451 YYQIDVNSIKGF
+451 FYQIDVNTIKGF

-474 VPVVPEDTQTYL
+474 VPVTPEDTQTYL

-491 VLSWKIVKQTVDLG
+491 VISWRIVKQTVDLG

>member
-24 VAENNPTTGEGTTS
+24 VAENNPTTGEGTRS

-50 GSRADGDYVD
+50 GSRADGEYAD
-60 GLANENKIKA
+60 GSANENKINA
-70 VRFYFFTAN
+70 VRFYFFTES
-79 GDAYKMTNG
+79 GDAYNMGATN
-88 QSYVE
+88 YVE
-93 KNDVTGTGK
+93 KENPTGDGK
-102 NDPNVEKITDAML
+102 FTPNVEKITDAML
-115 VIEGATKT
+115 VIEGETKT

-138 QGVLQAMMTKAEVEA
+138 SGVLQAKMTKAEVEA
-153 AVAEQNF
+153 AVAGQNF
-160 KEQGDAAKSFVMSS
+160 YRQGADANSFVMSS
-174 SVYADAGKKV
+174 SVYSDGTNKV
-184 WVADIAG
+184 WVADITG

-196 QATAVSNPVDI
+196 KTTAMNNPVDI

-217 STATGADGNGKYLV
+217 STATGAGQSNKFLV

-259 KKIDATWTDAGLGF
+259 KKIDATWTDNDLGI
-273 TQWNHPAYFR
+273 TMWNHPAYFR
-283 CYWETSRSNMGP
+283 CYWEKSRSDMSQ

-305 IGQVYYTNPN
+305 IGDVYYTKPN
-315 TSAANNPQ
+315 TTANTKPQ

-335 TKAEICKYKGV
+335 TQAEICKYKGV

-365 KKHTTTAAGTEITG
+365 KKRTTTEAGTETTG

-386 FVATGYQVKAQL
+386 FVVDGYRVKAQL
-398 NNGVTVYKG
+398 NEGVTVYKG
-407 EVDATAECNNNMG
+407 DVDATTELNDKLAG
-420 KSLAEIR
+420 SLAEIR
-427 KEGRAYYYTDV
+427 SKGRAYYYTDV

-451 YYQIDVNSIKGF
+451 FYQIDVNTIKGF
-463 GTPVYDPDSKF
+463 GTPVYDPDSEF
-474 VPVVPEDTQTYL
+474 VPVTPEDTQTYL

-491 VLSWKIVKQTVDLG
+491 VLSWRIVKQTVDLG

>member
-24 VAENNPTTGEGTTS
+24 VAENNPTTGEGTRS
-38 YVAVNINSVGTS
+38 YVAVNINNVGTS
-50 GSRADGDYVD
+50 GSRADAEYAD
-60 GLANENKIKA
+60 GSANENKINA
-70 VRFYFFTAN
+70 VRFYFFTES
-79 GDAYKMTNG
+79 GDAYNMGATN
-88 QSYVE
+88 YVE
-93 KNDVTGTGK
+93 KENPTGDGK
-102 NDPNVEKITDAML
+102 FTPNVEKITDAML

-138 QGVLQAMMTKAEVEA
+138 SGVLQAKMTKAQVET

-160 KEQGDAAKSFVMSS
+160 NAQGADAKDFVMSS
-174 SVYADAGKKV
+174 SVYSDGTNKV
-184 WVADIAG
+184 WVADITG

-196 QATAVSNPVDI
+196 KTTAERNPVDI

-217 STATGADGNGKYLV
+217 STATVAKESGRFLV
-231 GETTNGKNVYAVIKG
+231 GETTNGKSVYAVIKG

-259 KKIDATWTDAGLGF
+259 KNIDATWTDDGLGF

-283 CYWETSRSNMGP
+283 CYWETSRSDMSQ

-305 IGQVYYTNPN
+305 IGDVYYTNPN
-315 TSAANNPQ
+315 TSANNKPQ

-365 KKHTTTAAGTEITG
+365 KKKTVTDAGTETTG
-379 LTVNDIH
+379 LTVQDIH
-386 FVATGYQVKAQL
+386 FVVDGYRVKAQL
-398 NNGVTVYKG
+398 NEGVTVYKG
-407 EVDATAECNNNMG
+407 DVDATTELNDKLAG
-420 KSLAEIR
+420 SLAEIR

-451 YYQIDVNSIKGF
+451 FYQIDVNSIKGF
-463 GTPVYDPDSKF
+463 GTPVYDPDSEF
-474 VPVVPEDTQTYL
+474 VPVTPEDTQTYL

-491 VLSWKIVKQTVDLG
+491 VISWRIVKQTVDLG

>member
-38 YVAVNINSVGTS
+38 YVAVNINNVGTS
-50 GSRADGDYVD
+50 GSRADGDYVN
-60 GLANENKIKA
+60 GSANENKINA
-70 VRFYFFTAN
+70 VRFYFFTEN
-79 GDAYKMTNG
+79 GDAYNMGTTN
-88 QSYVE
+88 YVE
-93 KNDVTGTGK
+93 KANPASDGK
-102 NDPNVEKITDAML
+102 FTPNVEKITDAML

-129 AIVNPATIE
+129 AVVNPATIE
-138 QGVLQAMMTKAEVEA
+138 EGVLKAKMSKTEVED
-153 AVAEQNF
+153 AVAAQNF
-160 KEQGDAAKSFVMSS
+160 KAQGADAKDFVMSS
-174 SVYADAGKKV
+174 SVYSDGTNKV
-184 WVADIAG
+184 WVADITG
-191 HVATD
+191 HIAED
-196 QATAVSNPVDI
+196 ATAAQRNPVDI

-217 STATGADGNGKYLV
+217 STATGAKDNGKFLV
-231 GETTNGKNVYAVIKG
+231 GETTSGKSVYAVIKG

-259 KKIDATWTDAGLGF
+259 KKIDATWTDDNLGF

-283 CYWETSRSNMGP
+283 CYWETSRGDMGE

-305 IGQVYYTNPN
+305 IGDVYYTNPN
-315 TSAANNPQ
+315 TTANTKPQ

-335 TKAEICKYKGV
+335 TQAEICKYKGV

-365 KKHTTTAAGTEITG
+365 KKKTVIEDGTETTG

-386 FVATGYQVKAQL
+386 FVVTGYQVKAQL
-398 NNGVTVYKG
+398 NEGVTVYKG
-407 EVDATAECNNNMG
+407 DVDATTELNDKLAG
-420 KSLAEIR
+420 SLAEIR
-427 KEGRAYYYTDV
+427 SKGRAYYYTDV
-438 AHLGTAKGIVRNH
+438 KHLGSAMGIVRNH
-451 YYQIDVNSIKGF
+451 FYQIDVNTIKGF
-463 GTPVYDPDSKF
+463 GTPVYDPNSEF
-474 VPVVPEDTQTYL
+474 VPVTPEDTQTYL

-491 VLSWKIVKQTVDLG
+491 VLSWRIVKQTVDLG

>member
-24 VAENNPTTGEGTTS
+24 VAENNPTTGEGTRS

-50 GSRADGDYVD
+50 GSRADGDYAD
-60 GLANENKIKA
+60 GSANENKINA
-70 VRFYFFTAN
+70 VRFYFFTED
-79 GDAYKMTNG
+79 GGAYNMGQTN
-88 QSYVE
+88 YVE
-93 KNDVTGTGK
+93 KENPTGDGK
-102 NDPNVEKITDAML
+102 LTPNVEKITDAML
-115 VIEGATKT
+115 VIEGETKT

-138 QGVLQAMMTKAEVEA
+138 SGVLQAKMTKAQVEA
-153 AVAEQNF
+153 AVAGQNF
-160 KEQGDAAKSFVMSS
+160 YRQGADANSFVMSS
-174 SVYADAGKKV
+174 SVYSDGTNKV
-184 WVADIAG
+184 WVADITG

-196 QATAVSNPVDI
+196 QATATSNPVDI

-217 STATGADGNGKYLV
+217 STATGAGQSGKYLV

-259 KKIDATWTDAGLGF
+259 KKIDATWTDDGLGF
-273 TQWNHPAYFR
+273 TWNHPAYFR
-283 CYWETSRSNMGP
+283 CYWENSRDVMGQ

-305 IGQVYYTNPN
+305 IGDVYYTNPN
-315 TSAANNPQ
+315 TSANNKPQ

-365 KKHTTTAAGTEITG
+365 KKKTVIEAGTETTG

-386 FVATGYQVKAQL
+386 FVVTGYQVKAQL
-398 NNGVTVYKG
+398 NEGVTVYKG
-407 EVDATAECNNNMG
+407 EIEATAELNDKLAG
-420 KSLAEIR
+420 SLAEIR

-451 YYQIDVNSIKGF
+451 YYQIEVNSIKGF
-463 GTPVYDPDSKF
+463 GTPVYDPNSEF
-474 VPVVPEDTQTYL
+474 VPVTPEDTQTYL

-491 VLSWKIVKQTVDLG
+491 VISWRIVKQTVDLG

>member
-50 GSRADGDYVD
+50 GSRADGDYAD
-60 GLANENKIKA
+60 GSANENKINA
-70 VRFYFFTAN
+70 VRFYFFTED
-79 GDAYKMTNG
+79 GGAYNMGQTN
-88 QSYVE
+88 YVE
-93 KNDVTGTGK
+93 KENPTGDGK
-102 NDPNVEKITDAML
+102 LTPNVEKITDAML
-115 VIEGATKT
+115 VIEGETKT

-138 QGVLQAMMTKAEVEA
+138 SGVLTAKMTKAEVEA
-153 AVAEQNF
+153 AVAGQNF
-160 KEQGDAAKSFVMSS
+160 YRQGADANSFVMSS
-174 SVYADAGKKV
+174 SVYSDGTNKV
-184 WVADIAG
+184 WVADITG

-196 QATAVSNPVDI
+196 QATATSNPVDI

-217 STATGADGNGKYLV
+217 STATGAGQSGKFLV

-259 KKIDATWTDAGLGF
+259 KKIDATWTDDNLGF
-273 TQWNHPAYFR
+273 TMWNHPAYFR
-283 CYWETSRSNMGP
+283 CYWEKSRSNMGE

-305 IGQVYYTNPN
+305 IGDVYYTNPN
-315 TSAANNPQ
+315 TTANTKPQ

-335 TKAEICKYKGV
+335 TQAEICKYKGV

-365 KKHTTTAAGTEITG
+365 KKKTVTDAGTETTG
-379 LTVNDIH
+379 LTVQDIH
-386 FVATGYQVKAQL
+386 FVVDGYRVKAQL
-398 NNGVTVYKG
+398 NEGVTVYKG
-407 EVDATAECNNNMG
+407 DVDATTELNDKLAG
-420 KSLAEIR
+420 SLAEIR
-427 KEGRAYYYTDV
+427 SKGRAYYYTDV

-451 YYQIDVNSIKGF
+451 FYQIDVNTIKGF
-463 GTPVYDPDSKF
+463 GTPVYDPDSEF
-474 VPVVPEDTQTYL
+474 VPVTPEDTQTYL

-491 VLSWKIVKQTVDLG
+491 VLSWRIVKQTVDLG

>member
-1 MNKFKLFPLA
+1 MRKFNLFPLA

-24 VAENNPTTGEGTTS
+24 VAENNSSTGEGTTS

-50 GSRADGDYVD
+50 GSRADGDYAD
-60 GLANENKIKA
+60 GSANENKINA
-70 VRFYFFTAN
+70 VRFYFFTEN
-79 GDAYKMTNG
+79 GDAYNMGTTN
-88 QSYVE
+88 YVE
-93 KNDVTGTGK
+93 KENPTGEGK
-102 NDPNVEKITDAML
+102 LTPNVEKITDAML
-115 VIEGATKT
+115 VIEGETKT

-129 AIVNPATIE
+129 AVVNPATIE
-138 QGVLQAMMTKAEVEA
+138 EGVLRAKMTKAQVEA
-153 AVAEQNF
+153 AVAGQNF
-160 KEQGDAAKSFVMSS
+160 NAQGADAKDFVMSS
-174 SVYADAGKKV
+174 SVYSDGTNKV
-184 WVADIAG
+184 WVTDITG

-196 QATAVSNPVDI
+196 QNTAMHNPVDI

-217 STATGADGNGKYLV
+217 STATGAGQSDKFLV
-231 GETTNGKNVYAVIKG
+231 GETTNGKKVYAVIKG

-259 KKIDATWTDAGLGF
+259 KQIDATWTDNGLGI
-273 TQWNHPAYFR
+273 TMWNHPAYFR
-283 CYWETSRSNMGP
+283 CYWETSSTNLGEN
-295 GKSYNAYTSQ
+295 KSYNDYKSQ

-315 TSAANNPQ
+315 TSDNNKPQ

-365 KKHTTTAAGTEITG
+365 KKHTTNTTGTEITG

-386 FVATGYQVKAQL
+386 FVVTGYQVKAQL
-398 NNGVTVYKG
+398 KEGVTVYKG
-407 EVDATAECNNNMG
+407 EVNATAECNENMG

-491 VLSWKIVKQTVDLG
+491 VLSWRIVKQTVDLG